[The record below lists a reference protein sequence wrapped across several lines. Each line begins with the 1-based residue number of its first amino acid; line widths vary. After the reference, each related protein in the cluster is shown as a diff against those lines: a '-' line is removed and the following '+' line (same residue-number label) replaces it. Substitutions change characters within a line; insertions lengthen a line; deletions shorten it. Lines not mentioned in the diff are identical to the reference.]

1 MSKTKA
7 FGYKSKSHLGDK
19 TAKDRVRDFPGDD
32 FPGYFP
38 GYFSRM
44 IFPVRDFRG
53 YFNWIE
59 MVKYLNF

>member
-44 IFPVRDFRG
+44 IFPVRDFPG
-53 YFNWIE
+53 NFN
-59 MVKYLNF
+59 